1 MHIDVYI
8 FQVLTRFCTMWML
21 SCKSKLSLRPLLGLP
36 AFKSALLCLMSPL
49 ACICPLCPA
58 GSLCWGVGGGG
69 VCGRSCNSGLR
80 GLSSS
85 PGFKPRPLAV
95 NMQAPS
101 HWTPREVLEPLLKLY
116 FWYYF
121 LIVFFLIPDIIFWHF
136 PCVKN
141 AQSFW
146 SSSPMTKRCFVVGV
160 LFQGGRWW
168 AVSSILYIQKYE
180 LCNPGQIGLLKK

>member
-36 AFKSALLCLMSPL
+36 AYKSALLCLMSAL
-49 ACICPLCPA
+49 ACICPLPCWQPVLGEGCGVWPEVQQWLA
-58 GSLCWGVGGGG
+58 GSQL
-69 VCGRSCNSGLR
+69 L
-80 GLSSS
+80 